1 MARWTSPLPHR
12 VLPFL
17 ERWQPARQDV
27 TPTQW
32 RWIGCG
38 AGIVLA
44 GSSWLC
50 GATPKELPSVWP
62 GVIAWRPRVGGS
74 PLAATALFLAMA
86 AMLYAW
92 WALRDADLSVGW
104 VQRTATAWFAPLLAS
119 APLFSRDVYS
129 YAVTGLQL
137 LSGGDPYHQGV
148 RHLVSPWV
156 SSVSKVWLDTPAPY
170 GPAFMLLT
178 RVTASAAQGHLLVAV
193 ALFRLTVVA
202 SVVVIAWAI
211 PATARALGTDPVKA
225 TWLTLLTPLVGAH
238 LVAGIHNDG
247 LMVAGM
253 VASVALA
260 LRRRHVWACLV
271 LALAIAIKVP
281 AVIAVPFVALIVA
294 DHRTESQ
301 GRTWWRLV
309 RVAAVVG
316 LGTVAAFVVL
326 SLLSG
331 LGFSWIAAL
340 NTPGASI
347 QWTSLPTALGMGVGA
362 IGTVFGHNV
371 EHGAVTVLRDLAL
384 VALAATLI
392 VLWLRAAREA
402 HDSRA
407 VVRYAGLAMLAVIV
421 LSPAFHGWYLLWALP
436 LLATTVDRR
445 RWVTA
450 LALVASLM
458 CVFVLPG
465 GYGLA
470 LVTTWVGVPL
480 YFVATPVLV
489 MRAVSWAR
497 SYAWGEL
504 FSLAG
509 AGTRT
514 HQPSRSA

>member
-1 MARWTSPLPHR
+1 M
-12 VLPFL
+12 
-17 ERWQPARQDV
+17 
-27 TPTQW
+27 
-32 RWIGCG
+32 
-38 AGIVLA
+38 
-44 GSSWLC
+44 
-50 GATPKELPSVWP
+50 WP
-62 GVIAWRPRVGGS
+62 GVIPWRPRIGGS

-92 WALRDADLSVGW
+92 WALRDADLTVGW
-104 VQRTATAWFAPLLAS
+104 VQRTAVAWFAPLLAS

-129 YAVTGLQL
+129 YAATGLQL
-137 LSGGDPYHQGV
+137 LTGGDPYHQGV

-156 SSVSKVWLDTPAPY
+156 SSVSKVWLNTPAPY
-170 GPAFMLLT
+170 GPVFMLLT
-178 RVTASAAQGHLLVAV
+178 RVTASAAHGHLLVAV
-193 ALFRLTVVA
+193 ELFRLAVVA
-202 SVVVIAWAI
+202 SVVVIAWAV
-211 PATARALGTDPVKA
+211 PAIARSLGADPVRA

-271 LALAIAIKVP
+271 LALAIGIKVP

-294 DHRTESQ
+294 DHRTAPD

-309 RVAAVVG
+309 RTALLVG
-316 LGTVAAFVVL
+316 LGTVAAFVAL

-340 NTPGASI
+340 NTPGDSI

-362 IGTVFGHNV
+362 VGTVFGHNV
-371 EHGAVTVLRDLAL
+371 EHGAVTVLRDVAL
-384 VALAATLI
+384 VALAATLVI
-392 VLWLRAAREA
+392 LWLRAAREA

-436 LLATTVDRR
+436 LLAPTVDRR
-445 RWVTA
+445 RWITSM
-450 LALVASLM
+450 ALVASLM

-480 YFVATPVLV
+480 YFVATPILV
-489 MRAVSWAR
+489 TRAVRWGR
-497 SYAWGEL
+497 SYSWREL
-504 FSLAG
+504 FSLTAPTSR
-509 AGTRT
+509 A
-514 HQPSRSA
+514 HQPSRST